1 LTLSI
6 LAFTLSMVL
15 GYLVFKGDL
24 SVVKGGPNP
33 DPRHVLSP

>member
-15 GYLVFKGDL
+15 DYLVFKEDI
-24 SVVKGGPNP
+24 VTVKGGPNP
-33 DPRHVLSP
+33 GPRQ